1 MSQSATKEWTV
12 VGMVIEGTLV
22 IAAVMAGHDGS
33 TVAMGA
39 RRVQGPMGITLWPTP
54 WTSYTYGADVAE
66 AIDSA
71 QEAYTRWA
79 SEAGP
84 IGDDAELSAMMRPRS
99 VTLTHARPATVQAPA
114 PTRRR
119 WWPWGRR

>member
-1 MSQSATKEWTV
+1 MGQSTVKEWTV
-12 VGMVIEGTLV
+12 VGMVVEGALV
-22 IAAVMAGHDGS
+22 IAAVMAGHQPI
-33 TVAMGA
+33 TPMGA

-54 WTSYTYGADVAE
+54 WTSFTYGEDEFE
-66 AIDSA
+66 ATTSA
-71 QEAYTRWA
+71 HEAYARWA

-99 VTLTHARPATVQAPA
+99 VTMTHARPATVQATA